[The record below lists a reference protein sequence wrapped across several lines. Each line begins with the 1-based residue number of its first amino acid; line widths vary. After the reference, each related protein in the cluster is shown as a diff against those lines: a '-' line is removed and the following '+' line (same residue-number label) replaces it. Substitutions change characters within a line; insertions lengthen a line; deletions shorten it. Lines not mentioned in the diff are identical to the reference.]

1 LREKVLGKEHP
12 GTLTSIHNIAL
23 FLQSQGKYDE
33 AEPMYRQTLAL
44 TEKILG
50 KEHLRHA
57 STLTSM
63 NNLAFLLQSQ
73 GKYDEAEP
81 MYRQTLALREKI
93 LGKEHPDTLT
103 SMNTLAGLLQS
114 YPTHIPVT
122 KIDHNFM
129 PI

>member
-23 FLQSQGKYDE
+23 F
-33 AEPMYRQTLAL
+33 
-44 TEKILG
+44 
-50 KEHLRHA
+50 
-57 STLTSM
+57 
-63 NNLAFLLQSQ
+63 LQSQ